1 MYVETDQSHDLNGF
15 TRDKAFLQYELK
27 IKSSAHLE
35 LKLDT
40 LEFDNDLNCMFNEFQ
55 NFFLDVLTKKLG
67 LQIIKKS
74 LLQFSLILK
83 RHSITSIIKF

>member
-55 NFFLDVLTKKLG
+55 NFFLEVLTKYALLIPLKTG
-67 LQIIKKS
+67 ENKSKKPPWLS
-74 LLQFSLILK
+74 N
-83 RHSITSIIKF
+83 